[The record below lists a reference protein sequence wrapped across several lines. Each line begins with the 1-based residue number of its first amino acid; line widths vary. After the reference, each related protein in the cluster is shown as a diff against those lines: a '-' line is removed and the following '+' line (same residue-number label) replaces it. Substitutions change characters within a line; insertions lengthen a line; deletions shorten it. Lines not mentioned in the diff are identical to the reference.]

1 MTKNTLIP
9 DDSDQV
15 WSWLALSM
23 ISGIGY
29 KKIRELIEQLGS
41 AEELLKTS
49 AEILSEQ
56 FHIAPKLAGRVANAK
71 QSHSFQIEKRIIA
84 ETPGIQLFCPD
95 SSGFPLQLQHIS
107 TPPTVLY
114 WKGNLKD
121 AENPCLAFVGSR
133 GCTAYGK
140 QQTRRLIKELSLHVP
155 DIIIVRGL
163 AKGIDTIA
171 HQTALEC
178 GLKTIAVLAGGL
190 KHIYPPENK

>member
-71 QSHSFQIEKRIIA
+71 QSHSFQIEKRILA
-84 ETPGIQLFCPD
+84 ETPVIQLFALTHLDFHCDCNIYLPRLLFCTGREIYRMQKAPVLLLWVPED
-95 SSGFPLQLQHIS
+95 AQL
-107 TPPTVLY
+107 T
-114 WKGNLKD
+114 GNSK
-121 AENPCLAFVGSR
+121 
-133 GCTAYGK
+133 
-140 QQTRRLIKELSLHVP
+140 H
-155 DIIIVRGL
+155 
-163 AKGIDTIA
+163 
-171 HQTALEC
+171 
-178 GLKTIAVLAGGL
+178 AG
-190 KHIYPPENK
+190 